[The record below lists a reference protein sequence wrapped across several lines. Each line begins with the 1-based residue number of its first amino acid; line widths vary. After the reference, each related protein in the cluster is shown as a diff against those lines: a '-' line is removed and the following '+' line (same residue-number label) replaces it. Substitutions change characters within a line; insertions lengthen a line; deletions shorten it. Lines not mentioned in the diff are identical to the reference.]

1 MNRSIFRVP
10 VVARTLKGQARA
22 GIVLISDDAV
32 QQRVQLDGAGG
43 HRGQKGPETL
53 ASSRSDKKRAVKFLT
68 EQLLPDTQAAG
79 RMGEGG
85 GKVAPSF
92 LGPQAPGVTALQPD
106 TGLQGLSDWATAK
119 AMSEALSVWEAQVLR
134 LVSRLQGELQA
145 LRGTKNL
152 LQERDIAQGRE
163 IAAAPESGLSD
174 EGRRPLP
181 SGLDHL

>member
-1 MNRSIFRVP
+1 M
-10 VVARTLKGQARA
+10 
-22 GIVLISDDAV
+22 
-32 QQRVQLDGAGG
+32 
-43 HRGQKGPETL
+43 
-53 ASSRSDKKRAVKFLT
+53 
-68 EQLLPDTQAAG
+68 
-79 RMGEGG
+79 
-85 GKVAPSF
+85 
-92 LGPQAPGVTALQPD
+92 TALQPD

-163 IAAAPESGLSD
+163 IAAAPESSLSD